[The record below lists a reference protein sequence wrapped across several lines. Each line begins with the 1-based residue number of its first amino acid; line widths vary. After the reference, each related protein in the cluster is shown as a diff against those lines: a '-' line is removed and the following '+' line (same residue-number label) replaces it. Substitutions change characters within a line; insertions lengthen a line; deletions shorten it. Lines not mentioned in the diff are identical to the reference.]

1 MKSSMSTSSA
11 WRSAS
16 AIRVVLVAAVAAAVF
31 LAFYGLF
38 SGGPAGTDSAAHD
51 SASPSADSS
60 QAADSSEG
68 EATSFTTASA
78 GSCVTWDIA
87 PDGTATGFEQTS
99 CDKPHRF
106 EVSARED
113 LSAYPTSEFGP
124 NAKRPDVTRQNAL
137 RDELCEAPTV
147 SYLNG
152 KWDPNGRY
160 DIASILPP
168 AGSWDQG
175 DRTLLCGLQTTDAN
189 GVPQESTGKV
199 SEVDQAVVAKPGEC
213 RKVDENQALSTVPCQ
228 EPHQMETVSVIN
240 LAEKFPGGYP
250 SDEDMDKFLSETCTQ
265 NAMDYLGGE
274 ENLYQSTLQP
284 FWGAMSRESWEGG
297 SRSVNCSLIHI
308 KDGHFSEITGS
319 ATGGREALSI
329 NGAPPTEQPKRNP
342 LRDPNAQPG
351 GQNSQPGS
359 ENAQPAGQ
367 IADPAAPE
375 AVAPAQ

>member
-1 MKSSMSTSSA
+1 MSTSSA

-31 LAFYGLF
+31 MTSYGLF
-38 SGGPAGTDSAAHD
+38 SGGTDSAGGGPSST
-51 SASPSADSS
+51 SAGDS
-60 QAADSSEG
+60 QAADPSAADG
-68 EATSFTTASA
+68 EAAPFTTASA
-78 GSCVTWDIA
+78 GACVTWDIA

-113 LSAYPTSEFGP
+113 LGAYPTSEFGP
-124 NAKRPDVTRQNAL
+124 NAKRPDITRQNAL

-168 AGSWDQG
+168 AASWDQG

-213 RKVDENQALSTVPCQ
+213 RKVDDKQVLNTVPCQ

-240 LAEKFPGGYP
+240 LAEKFPNGYP
-250 SDEDMDKFLSETCTQ
+250 SDEDMDKFLSDTCTQ

-284 FWGAMSRESWEGG
+284 FWGAMSRETWESG

-308 KDGHFSEITGS
+308 KDGHFSEVIGS
-319 ATGGREALSI
+319 ATGGRDALTI

-342 LRDPNAQPG
+342 LRDPT
-351 GQNSQPGS
+351 
-359 ENAQPAGQ
+359 AQPAGEN
-367 IADPAAPE
+367 ANPATSEPAAP
-375 AVAPAQ
+375 AL

>member
-16 AIRVVLVAAVAAAVF
+16 AIRVVLVAAVAAA
-31 LAFYGLF
+31 AFMASYGLF
-38 SGGPAGTDSAAHD
+38 SGEPTGTDSAAQG
-51 SASPSADSS
+51 SAAPSADGS
-60 QAADSSEG
+60 QAADPSEG
-68 EATSFTTASA
+68 EIASFTTASA

-106 EVSARED
+106 EVSSRED
-113 LSAYPTSEFGP
+113 LSTYPTSEFGP
-124 NAKRPDVTRQNAL
+124 NAKRPDITRQNAL

-168 AGSWDQG
+168 AASWEQG

-213 RKVDENQALSTVPCQ
+213 RKVDENQVLSTVPCS

-240 LAEKFPGGYP
+240 LAEKFPDGYP
-250 SDEDMDKFLSETCTQ
+250 NDEDMDKFLSETCTQ
-265 NAMDYLGGE
+265 DAMDYLGGE

-284 FWGAMSRESWEGG
+284 FWGAMNRESWEAG
-297 SRSVNCSLIHI
+297 SRSVNCSLIHVN
-308 KDGHFSEITGS
+308 DGLFSTITGS
-319 ATGGREALSI
+319 AAEGRDSLNI

-342 LRDPNAQPG
+342 LRDQNAQPG
-351 GQNSQPGS
+351 GENSQP
-359 ENAQPAGQ
+359 AGDS
-367 IADPAAPE
+367 AVPAATTAP
-375 AVAPAQ
+375 APAQ

>member
-1 MKSSMSTSSA
+1 MSTSSA

-31 LAFYGLF
+31 MASYGLF
-38 SGGPAGTDSAAHD
+38 SGEPTGTDSAGHG
-51 SASPSADSS
+51 SASSGADGGQAAGPSA
-60 QAADSSEG
+60 ADG
-68 EATSFTTASA
+68 EAAPFTTASA
-78 GSCVTWDIA
+78 GACVTWDIA
-87 PDGTATGFEQTS
+87 PDGTTTGFEQIS

-113 LSAYPTSEFGP
+113 LSTYPTSEFGP
-124 NAKRPDVTRQNAL
+124 NATRPDITRQNAL

-160 DIASILPP
+160 DVASILPP
-168 AGSWDQG
+168 AASWDQG

-213 RKVDENQALSTVPCQ
+213 RKVDDKQALTTVPCQ

-240 LAEKFPGGYP
+240 LAEKFPNGYP
-250 SDEDMDKFLSETCTQ
+250 SDEDIDKFLSETCTQ

-284 FWGAMSRESWEGG
+284 FWGAMSRETWESG

-342 LRDPNAQPG
+342 LRDSNAQQG
-351 GQNSQPGS
+351 G
-359 ENAQPAGQ
+359 ENAEPAG
-367 IADPAAPE
+367 ANAAPATSE
-375 AVAPAQ
+375 AAAPAL